1 MRMEELS
8 DSRYVKS
15 TDQVER
21 YLLGLVEE
29 YCKNSNVSSPSS
41 REYII
46 KRAVQRMKEEISF
59 EGIGVLSVT
68 LPDGEQRTGAV
79 NITLEDLNGEPLIS
93 PKLSAF
99 NVSFGNEQNTACE
112 GNDPRLSDARKPL
125 KHQHEIKDI
134 IGLEGQLS
142 TLEGLLN
149 RTGQFEHEHTNK
161 NILDMLVYTGDK
173 TVIDLT
179 LLDTIKDDIQKLVDK
194 IREEIIA
201 HKQEINNKITEVNTK
216 ITEVKQEIEN
226 LKQFIIDKNEEYYKK
241 STDYTDTKIT
251 ETENALNQKIDKL
264 VTKEMLNGILDIANK
279 AYTFV
284 GQSVYTINS
293 VIDNNTQSINQSILD
308 EIIARGTSLDKCV
321 FDISLKYLS
330 SDGQIFVYTLPYL
343 IFKDN
348 TVCGMIQVEL
358 LNDGT
363 AVFHTDVDIDNL
375 PDEIYHGEIIINVY
389 STSSVSI

>member
-8 DSRYVKS
+8 DSRYIKS

-59 EGIGVLSVT
+59 EGMGVLSIT
-68 LPDGEQRTGAV
+68 LPDGEPRTGAV

-99 NVSFGNEQNTACE
+99 NVPFGNEQNTACE
-112 GNDPRLSDARKPL
+112 GNDPRLSDAREPL
-125 KHQHEIKDI
+125 RHQHEIRDI

-149 RTGQFEHEHTNK
+149 RTGQFEHEHANK
-161 NILDMLVYTGDK
+161 NVLDMLVYTGDK

-179 LLDTIKDDIQKLVDK
+179 LLDTMKDDIQRLVNE
-194 IREEIIA
+194 IREEIIT
-201 HKQEINNKITEVNTK
+201 HKQEIDTKIIEVNTK

-226 LKQFIIDKNEEYYKK
+226 LKQFIIDKNEEYYQK

-251 ETENALNQKIDKL
+251 ETENTLNNKIANL
-264 VTKEMLNGILDIANK
+264 VTKEMLNGVLDIANK

-284 GQSVYTINS
+284 GQSVYTVNS
-293 VIDNNTQSINQSILD
+293 AIDNNIQSIDQNIID
-308 EIIARGTSLDKCV
+308 EIIARETSLDKCV
-321 FDISLKYLS
+321 FDISLKYLTL
-330 SDGQIFVYTLPYL
+330 DGQTFMYTLPYL
-343 IFKDN
+343 VFKDN
-348 TVCGMIQVEL
+348 TVCGMIQAEL

-363 AVFHTDVDIDNL
+363 VVFHTDVDIDDL
-375 PDEIYHGEIIINVY
+375 PDEIYHGEIVINVY

>member
-8 DSRYVKS
+8 DSRYIKS

-59 EGIGVLSVT
+59 EGMGVLSIT
-68 LPDGEQRTGAV
+68 LPDGEPRTGAV

-99 NVSFGNEQNTACE
+99 NVPFGNEQNTACE

-149 RTGQFEHEHTNK
+149 RTGQFEHEHANK

-179 LLDTIKDDIQKLVDK
+179 LLDTMKDDIQKLVDK

-226 LKQFIIDKNEEYYKK
+226 LKQFIIDKNKEYYQK

-251 ETENALNQKIDKL
+251 ET
-264 VTKEMLNGILDIANK
+264 
-279 AYTFV
+279 
-284 GQSVYTINS
+284 
-293 VIDNNTQSINQSILD
+293 
-308 EIIARGTSLDKCV
+308 
-321 FDISLKYLS
+321 
-330 SDGQIFVYTLPYL
+330 
-343 IFKDN
+343 
-348 TVCGMIQVEL
+348 
-358 LNDGT
+358 
-363 AVFHTDVDIDNL
+363 
-375 PDEIYHGEIIINVY
+375 
-389 STSSVSI
+389 

>member
-8 DSRYVKS
+8 DSRYIKS

-59 EGIGVLSVT
+59 EGMGVLSIT
-68 LPDGEQRTGAV
+68 LPDGEPRTGAV

-149 RTGQFEHEHTNK
+149 RTGQFEHEHANK
-161 NILDMLVYTGDK
+161 NILDMFVYTGDK

-179 LLDTIKDDIQKLVDK
+179 LLDTMKDDIQKLVDK

-226 LKQFIIDKNEEYYKK
+226 LKQFIIDKNKEYYKK

-251 ETENALNQKIDKL
+251 ETENALNTKIANL
-264 VTKEMLNGILDIANK
+264 VTKEMLNGVLDIANK

-284 GQSVYTINS
+284 GQSVYTVNS
-293 VIDNNTQSINQSILD
+293 VIDNNTQSIDQSILD
-308 EIIARGTSLDKCV
+308 EIITRETSLDKCV
-321 FDISLKYLS
+321 FEISLKYLTPS
-330 SDGQIFVYTLPYL
+330 GQTFMYTLPYI

-348 TVCGMIQVEL
+348 TVYGMIQAEL

-363 AVFHTDVDIDNL
+363 IIFHTDVDINNL

>member
-8 DSRYVKS
+8 DSRYIKS

-59 EGIGVLSVT
+59 EGMGVLSIT
-68 LPDGEQRTGAV
+68 LPDGEPRTGAV

-99 NVSFGNEQNTACE
+99 NVPFGNEQNTACE

-149 RTGQFEHEHTNK
+149 RTGQFEHEHANK

-179 LLDTIKDDIQKLVDK
+179 LLDTMKDDIQKLVDK

-251 ETENALNQKIDKL
+251 ETENALNTKIANL
-264 VTKEMLNGILDIANK
+264 VTKEMLNGVLDIANK

-284 GQSVYTINS
+284 GQSVYTVNS
-293 VIDNNTQSINQSILD
+293 VIDNNTQSIDQSILD
-308 EIIARGTSLDKCV
+308 EIITRGTNLDKCV
-321 FDISLKYLS
+321 FEISLKYLTPS
-330 SDGQIFVYTLPYL
+330 GQTFMYTLPYI

-348 TVCGMIQVEL
+348 TVCGMIQAEL
-358 LNDGT
+358 LNNGT
-363 AVFHTDVDIDNL
+363 IIFHTDVDIDNL